1 MNKKINEEVFAE
13 LVCRAKVGDSNRLP
27 SVDRA
32 IVWASEEIERLRA
45 LVANQEP
52 PVTLQNLAVT
62 DKTTGLDWDD
72 FKGGEDGDFSLGE
85 TKPVGAPSACSLDDP
100 SCESCQ

>member
-1 MNKKINEEVFAE
+1 MNNQINEEVFAE
-13 LVCRAKVGDSNRLP
+13 LVSSSKAGSTNRLP

-45 LVANQEP
+45 LVAAQA
-52 PVTLQNLAVT
+52 PVKVT
-62 DKTTGLDWDD
+62 DTTEVKTPGLDWNAFQDSDD
-72 FKGGEDGDFSLGE
+72 EDFNLGN
-85 TKPVGAPSACSLDDP
+85 TTPVAAPSACSLENP

>member
-1 MNKKINEEVFAE
+1 MNNQINEEVFAE
-13 LVCRAKVGDSNRLP
+13 LVSNSKAGTTNRLP

-45 LVANQEP
+45 LVAAQA
-52 PVTLQNLAVT
+52 PVEVT
-62 DKTTGLDWDD
+62 DTTEGKTPGFDWDSFQDSDDED
-72 FKGGEDGDFSLGE
+72 FNLGS
-85 TKPVGAPSACSLDDP
+85 TTPVAAPSACSLENP